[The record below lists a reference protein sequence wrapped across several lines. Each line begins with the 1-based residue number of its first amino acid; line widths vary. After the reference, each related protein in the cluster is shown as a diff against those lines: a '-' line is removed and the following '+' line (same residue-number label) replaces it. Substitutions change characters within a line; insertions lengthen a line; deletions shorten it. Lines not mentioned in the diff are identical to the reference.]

1 MNRWCRD
8 LGSATEGHDLPDGR
22 AMASRNVCQNHL
34 MRKATPESDRCHRD
48 RPLVVEPASIGD
60 RLFGE
65 RPGVSRSPMLTPKLI
80 DITDGVEVHEATAN
94 VRVYKS
100 CALRQGLH
108 GT

>member
-1 MNRWCRD
+1 
-8 LGSATEGHDLPDGR
+8 
-22 AMASRNVCQNHL
+22 
-34 MRKATPESDRCHRD
+34 
-48 RPLVVEPASIGD
+48 
-60 RLFGE
+60 
-65 RPGVSRSPMLTPKLI
+65 MLTPKLI